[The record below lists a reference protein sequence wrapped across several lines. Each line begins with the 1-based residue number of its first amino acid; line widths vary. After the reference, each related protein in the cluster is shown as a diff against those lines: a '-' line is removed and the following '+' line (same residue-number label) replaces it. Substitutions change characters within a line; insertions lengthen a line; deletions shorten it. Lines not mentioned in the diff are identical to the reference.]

1 MKYDVLIRID
11 KLYTINTDLSEDEI
25 RDILSRYINEN
36 IICDRSQIKI
46 FLEV

>member
-11 KLYTINTDLSEDEI
+11 KLNTNLSESEI

-46 FLEV
+46 FSEV

>member
-11 KLYTINTDLSEDEI
+11 KLNTDLSEDEI

-36 IICDRSQIKI
+36 IICDRSQIQI
-46 FLEV
+46 FSEVIK

>member
-11 KLYTINTDLSEDEI
+11 KLNTDLSEDEI

-36 IICDRSQIKI
+36 IICDRLQIKI
-46 FLEV
+46 FLEI

>member
-11 KLYTINTDLSEDEI
+11 KLNTDLSED
-25 RDILSRYINEN
+25 D

-46 FLEV
+46 FLEI

>member
-11 KLYTINTDLSEDEI
+11 KLTTDLSEKEI
-25 RDILSRYINEN
+25 QNILSKYISDNM
-36 IICDRSQIKI
+36 ICDRSQIKI

>member
-11 KLYTINTDLSEDEI
+11 KLNTDLSEDEI